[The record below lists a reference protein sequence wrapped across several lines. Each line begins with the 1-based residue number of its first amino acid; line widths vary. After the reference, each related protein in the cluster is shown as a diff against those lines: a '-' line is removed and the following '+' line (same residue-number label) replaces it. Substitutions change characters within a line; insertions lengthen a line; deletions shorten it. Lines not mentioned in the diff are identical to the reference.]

1 MFCFIHR
8 EELEK
13 SAVEIQKWKQ
23 NVVEIQ
29 DRYIHNF
36 VFHTAAIIAVFKHN
50 CGIKKFDKIMVN
62 KYKCIEFTM

>member
-23 NVVEIQ
+23 KVAEIQ
-29 DRYIHNF
+29 DRYLHHF
-36 VFHTAAIIAVFKHN
+36 VLHSATIIFS
-50 CGIKKFDKIMVN
+50 I
-62 KYKCIEFTM
+62 